1 MVLSYGKRV
10 KMSPFIKEV
19 MVTSGVVIL
28 ALAGIVIGILA
39 VTAIFVALSMISQ
52 VIAGVFSILLVVVLF
67 SVFLTGLMRMFDGD

>member
-1 MVLSYGKRV
+1 
-10 KMSPFIKEV
+10 MSPFIKEV